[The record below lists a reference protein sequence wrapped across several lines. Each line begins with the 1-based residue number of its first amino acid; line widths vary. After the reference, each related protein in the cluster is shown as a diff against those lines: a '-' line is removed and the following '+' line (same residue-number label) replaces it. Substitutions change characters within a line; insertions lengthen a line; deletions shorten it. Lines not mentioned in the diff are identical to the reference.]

1 MWHPDGLPGEV
12 PFPCLDRGSHLGCVC
27 HDPRVS
33 GHVRHDPQ
41 TAAAGP
47 RGMGA
52 TTPVLRGMC
61 ATTPVLRGMGA
72 TTPTRATPP
81 ARARSYVPHRERSLD
96 HHGALVYQ
104 GTHPHWTLCRET
116 TNCTFRLV
124 TRRRRT
130 TCPSR
135 SGSTA
140 RSPS

>member
-61 ATTPVLRGMGA
+61 ATTPTRGHASRRVLPA
-72 TTPTRATPP
+72 TCHTVNVASIIMVRSCTRARTRIGPYA
-81 ARARSYVPHRERSLD
+81 ARPLTV
-96 HHGALVYQ
+96 GFV
-104 GTHPHWTLCRET
+104 
-116 TNCTFRLV
+116 
-124 TRRRRT
+124 
-130 TCPSR
+130 
-135 SGSTA
+135 
-140 RSPS
+140 